1 MQTKYFLWIWS
12 DTTPY
17 SKCLPYGFHHNNI
30 AGKPQRVIIHTNNSL
45 CHPLPHLTQ
54 RNLLQ
59 EVQVAAKEFLPQSIV
74 QVERH
79 TVLAHLI
86 IRLRPAVS
94 ESLMRPAKLHNGG
107 GIRHSES
114 SAKWLKACVIMQ
126 SSRCLWKKF
135 WRHHGAAI
143 CRRPLVTDWLSV
155 LFSAEC
161 LQLPHLI
168 RSPALGLGWWNEKG
182 MGKIASEEGWCLLLQ
197 FQKKLL
203 LLRSID
209 TSRMAN

>member
-1 MQTKYFLWIWS
+1 MSIAWILTMQTKYFFCGFCLTNVQMSASQFSSQHCRKTSKGHNSYKKWI
-12 DTTPY
+12 
-17 SKCLPYGFHHNNI
+17 
-30 AGKPQRVIIHTNNSL
+30 V
-45 CHPLPHLTQ
+45 HPLPHLTQ

-86 IRLRPAVS
+86 IRLRPAVT
-94 ESLMRPAKLHNGG
+94 ESLMSPAKLHNGG

-114 SAKWLKACVIMQ
+114 SAKWLKECVIMR

-143 CRRPLVTDWLSV
+143 SVGGLWL
-155 LFSAEC
+155 LTGWAFFTQQSA
-161 LQLPHLI
+161 
-168 RSPALGLGWWNEKG
+168 
-182 MGKIASEEGWCLLLQ
+182 
-197 FQKKLL
+197 
-203 LLRSID
+203 
-209 TSRMAN
+209 

>member
-1 MQTKYFLWIWS
+1 MSALRFSSQHCRKTSKGHNSYKKWI
-12 DTTPY
+12 
-17 SKCLPYGFHHNNI
+17 
-30 AGKPQRVIIHTNNSL
+30 V
-45 CHPLPHLTQ
+45 HPLPHLTQ

-86 IRLRPAVS
+86 IRLRPAVT
-94 ESLMRPAKLHNGG
+94 ESLMSPAKLHNGG
-107 GIRHSES
+107 GIRHAES
-114 SAKWLKACVIMQ
+114 SAKWLKECVIMC

-143 CRRPLVTDWLSV
+143 SVGGLWLLTWLSV
-155 LFSAEC
+155 LYSAEC
-161 LQLPHLI
+161 LELPHLI
-168 RSPALGLGWWNEKG
+168 TSNEKR

-203 LLRSID
+203 LLHSID
-209 TSRMAN
+209 TSMAY